1 MKRFVQS
8 VYFDRILSAANQR
21 LAVMSEQRYY
31 LFRKEENDN
40 KKGSSGL
47 ELEILDEWTGKK
59 KEISGLFQEENHLKQ
74 LCHWRWD

>member
-1 MKRFVQS
+1 
-8 VYFDRILSAANQR
+8 
-21 LAVMSEQRYY
+21 MSEQRYY

-59 KEISGLFQEENHLKQ
+59 EISGLFQEENHLKQ